1 MEPASAGRTLNE
13 AALPEAEPHRGY
25 VVSWRLAG
33 RRVVVV
39 GGGPA
44 AEAKVTGLLGTG
56 AEIVVVAPEV
66 VARLE
71 ELADAGTV
79 TWVARR
85 VRRRD
90 LRRAALVVAATGSER
105 TNAWVG
111 RHAHRAGALVNA
123 VDDPRRCDVTVPA
136 VVRRGPAT
144 VAVTT
149 DGHSPAAAR
158 FLREHLSAALPV
170 EIGDMVAQAASA
182 RARLRRQGRYR
193 YDYYAWKQRF
203 FEPAL
208 EAIAGGR
215 GPGVLEELARRL
227 VAGFEAPSP
236 LRPGRISLVA
246 GAGDPLARRAAEVLA
261 DADVVVYEPGVPAAV
276 LDLAPVAAVR
286 LPAGAVAVG
295 GAGGDAAEVARALVD
310 HAGTGAA
317 VVHLATGPALDLD
330 PAAAGVRVDLVPP
343 ASEPV
348 GAPAR

>member
-1 MEPASAGRTLNE
+1 MEPASTGR
-13 AALPEAEPHRGY
+13 ALSRATSTETEPHRGY

-39 GGGPA
+39 GGGPV

-56 AEIVVVAPEV
+56 AEILVVAPEV
-66 VARLE
+66 VPRLE
-71 ELADAGTV
+71 HLAAAEAV

-90 LRRAALVVAATGSER
+90 LRRAALVVAATGTER
-105 TNAWVG
+105 TNAWVCL
-111 RHAHRAGALVNA
+111 HARRAGALVNA
-123 VDDPRRCDVTVPA
+123 VDDPARCDVTVPA

-149 DGHSPAAAR
+149 DGQSPAAAR
-158 FLREHLSAALPV
+158 FLREYLSAALPA
-170 EIGDMVAQAASA
+170 EMGEMVAQAASA

-203 FEPAL
+203 FEPAV
-208 EAIAGGR
+208 EAIAAGR

-227 VAGFEAPSP
+227 VAGFQAPSP

-246 GAGDPLARRAAEVLA
+246 GAGNDRPLAQRAVEVLA
-261 DADVVVYEPGVPAAV
+261 EADVVVYERGVPATV

-286 LPAGAVAVG
+286 LPAGAG
-295 GAGGDAAEVARALVD
+295 SPAGGDAGDLGRTLSD

-317 VVHLATGPALDLD
+317 VVHLATGPAPALD
-330 PAAAGVRVDLVPP
+330 AAAPGVRVELVPR
-343 ASEPV
+343 ASEPAE
-348 GAPAR
+348 APAR